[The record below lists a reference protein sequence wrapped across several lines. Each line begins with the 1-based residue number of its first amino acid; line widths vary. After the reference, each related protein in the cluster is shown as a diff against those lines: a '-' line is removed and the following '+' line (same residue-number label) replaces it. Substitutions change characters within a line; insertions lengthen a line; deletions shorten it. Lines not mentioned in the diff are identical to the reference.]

1 MLYANTKTEKIFE
14 SKNSELQGIILNK
27 PNLKRGIPIMQA
39 LEKRQSTRQFSS
51 KELSLQDI
59 SDLLWAANGINRP
72 DGKRTAPSALNKQD
86 IDIYVIMKEGAYL
99 YDAKANSLQPI
110 AKGDHRAAVAGSQ
123 DFVKS
128 APVSLV
134 LVSDLS
140 RFGNIA
146 DHTKLMAA
154 VDAGIV
160 CQNINIFCAATG
172 LATVPRATMDQ
183 AALKRILK
191 LTDSQLPIMNN
202 PVGYPR
208 E

>member
-1 MLYANTKTEKIFE
+1 MRKLSFIFASLLLVVTMYAQDLKAIKL
-14 SKNSELQGIILNK
+14 SSPDKN
-27 PNLKRGIPIMQA
+27 RGSSVMKA
-39 LEKRQSTRQFSS
+39 LSDRHSDREYAA
-51 KELSLQDI
+51 KELSLQDL

-99 YDAKANSLQPI
+99 YDAKANNLQPI

-146 DHTKLMAA
+146 
-154 VDAGIV
+154 
-160 CQNINIFCAATG
+160 NIFCAATG

>member
-1 MLYANTKTEKIFE
+1 MRKLSFIFASLLLVVTMYAQDLKAIKL
-14 SKNSELQGIILNK
+14 SSPDKN
-27 PNLKRGIPIMQA
+27 RGSSIMKA
-39 LEKRQSTRQFSS
+39 L
-51 KELSLQDI
+51 
-59 SDLLWAANGINRP
+59 SDRHSDREYAAK

>member
-1 MLYANTKTEKIFE
+1 MRKLSFIFASLLLVVTMYAQDLKAIKL
-14 SKNSELQGIILNK
+14 SSPDKN
-27 PNLKRGIPIMQA
+27 RG
-39 LEKRQSTRQFSS
+39 SS
-51 KELSLQDI
+51 
-59 SDLLWAANGINRP
+59 
-72 DGKRTAPSALNKQD
+72 
-86 IDIYVIMKEGAYL
+86 IMKEGAYL